1 MKINEPPKS
10 SYFQKDLCYLN
21 YFTVLA
27 TLLLLLTSALCSRAF
42 HQLACMPW
50 RCMPTCCE
58 HFCPVPLWVPFL
70 GSLLV
75 SSVIC
80 FCRCQGVLS
89 GFFEYGTK
97 VSYRLYTLSRNHR
110 FHKQRG
116 NPGYD
121 CEQYLCDSIK
131 S

>member
-1 MKINEPPKS
+1 ML
-10 SYFQKDLCYLN
+10 LCLEE
-21 YFTVLA
+21 TRL
-27 TLLLLLTSALCSRAF
+27 TLDVHDAEGPSAGS
-42 HQLACMPW
+42 H
-50 RCMPTCCE
+50 
-58 HFCPVPLWVPFL
+58 L
-70 GSLLV
+70 GYSKLYQQ
-75 SSVIC
+75 SGTEAIC

-116 NPGYD
+116 NQGYD